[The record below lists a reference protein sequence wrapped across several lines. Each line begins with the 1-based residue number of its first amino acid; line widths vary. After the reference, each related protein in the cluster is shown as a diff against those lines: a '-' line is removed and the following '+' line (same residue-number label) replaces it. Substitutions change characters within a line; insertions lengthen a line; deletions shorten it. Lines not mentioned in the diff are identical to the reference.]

1 MKNREEYLAKQKA
14 DRELKKKLEE
24 YSQKDRKVKQ
34 EEKASTAKANQL
46 KYGANIVKFEPP
58 KESKGG

>member
-1 MKNREEYLAKQKA
+1 MRNREEYLAKQKA

-24 YSQKDRKVKQ
+24 CSMKDRKEKQ
-34 EEKASTAKANQL
+34 EEKAKTAKANQL

-58 KESKGG
+58 ANTGG